1 MTRTVEYSPT
11 ERRWLWLAAATG
23 FFGLNAVFI
32 YGLVRPEVMQSALT
46 NPVSLAFMAEALLLL
61 VLLAYLL
68 PKWGVG
74 RLRRT
79 WFVALALLGS
89 LAFALPV
96 MLLWRGRPR
105 RAAATERETP

>member
-1 MTRTVEYSPT
+1 MTSSFEYSPA
-11 ERRWLWLAAATG
+11 ERRWLSLAAVIG